1 MPASFAM
8 PVPLRAAIDAEL
20 ASLRTTRTEA
30 SARRLSDRYLADR
43 PATAPILV
51 TDDDAAAYLT
61 TRMPATF
68 AAIGLALEQL
78 HDAVPSFA
86 PTALL
91 DLGSGTGA
99 ATWAAWEVFETLTQA
114 RLEDYSK
121 PALDAAQRMLESTDL
136 TVTTRLADAAVDQS
150 AQVTSAAP
158 AHPVDL
164 ALSCYVLSE
173 LTETQRSAVVN
184 RLMAA
189 AIRGD
194 LGRESGAVV
203 VVEPGT
209 PAGYQRI
216 LAVRDQLLAAGWAIA
231 APCPHQGLCP
241 VSTRPGD
248 WCHAAVRLD
257 RSRAHRQAKGG
268 ERGYEDE
275 KFAYVAAVRGL
286 PIEGPAARVLRH
298 PITRPGHITLDLCRS
313 DGSAALTT
321 VSKRE
326 PAAFRAA
333 RKVEWGEAWL
343 PHTAP
348 TQGPSEDQS

>member
-8 PVPLRAAIDAEL
+8 PAPLRAAIDAEL

-286 PIEGPAARVLRH
+286 PLESPAARVLRH
-298 PITRPGHITLDLCRS
+298 PITRPGHITLDLCRD
-313 DGSAALTT
+313 DGSAALATI
-321 VSKRE
+321 SKRDGS
-326 PAAFRAA
+326 AFRAA

-343 PHTAP
+343 PHATHRED
-348 TQGPSEDQS
+348 PS

>member
-8 PVPLRAAIDAEL
+8 PAPLRAAIDAEL
-20 ASLRTTRTEA
+20 ASMRTPRTEA

-43 PATAPILV
+43 PASAPILV

-78 HDAVPSFA
+78 RDVVPSFSPA
-86 PTALL
+86 TLL

-114 RLEDYSK
+114 RLEDYSA
-121 PALDAAQRMLESTDL
+121 PALAAAQRMLDTTDL
-136 TVTTRLADAAVDQS
+136 SVTTRLADATTANQPA
-150 AQVTSAAP
+150 AQE
-158 AHPVDL
+158 PVDL

-286 PIEGPAARVLRH
+286 PLESPAARVLRH
-298 PITRPGHITLDLCRS
+298 PITRPGHITLDLCRD
-313 DGSAALTT
+313 DGSAALATI
-321 VSKRE
+321 SKRDGS
-326 PAAFRAA
+326 AFRAA

-343 PHTAP
+343 PHAAHRED
-348 TQGPSEDQS
+348 PS